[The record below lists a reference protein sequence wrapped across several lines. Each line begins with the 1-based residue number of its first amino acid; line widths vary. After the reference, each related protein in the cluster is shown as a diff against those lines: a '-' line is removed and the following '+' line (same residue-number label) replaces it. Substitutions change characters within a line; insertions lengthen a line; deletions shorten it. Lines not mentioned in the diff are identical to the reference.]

1 MKKKQKKINFYGTP
15 DFARDCLKYLINNG
29 MDICA
34 VVTAPDKSSGRGKKN
49 KIFICQTIFFKKKHK
64 SFFNQRI

>member
-1 MKKKQKKINFYGTP
+1 MKKKQKKIIFYGTP

-34 VVTAPDKSSGRGKKN
+34 VVAAPDKFSGRGRKIKFSSVKEFSLKK
-49 KIFICQTIFFKKKHK
+49 T
-64 SFFNQRI
+64 